1 MAERIT
7 QALDIL
13 RELDTASAGAEDRC
27 EEACKTL
34 LDPQAEQLLKVIGWD
49 LLHTFLPFVSVAS
62 ASCRAAARQLLL
74 RVAALCNPREIFSMV
89 LEGLSLFKVS
99 QPLPPRAINLP
110 TFSVVYRSFI
120 YPSICIHPPTYPY
133 DDTHT
138 AWHANRAARSVGY
151 SFKCMPSSC
160 PCCESKVAI
169 SKITRRSLMH

>member
-1 MAERIT
+1 M

-27 EEACKTL
+27 EEACNTL

-120 YPSICIHPPTYPY
+120 YPSICIHPLTYPY
-133 DDTHT
+133 DDTSILHGMQT
-138 AWHANRAARSVGY
+138 GPRAASATHSNACRHLALAASQ
-151 SFKCMPSSC
+151 
-160 PCCESKVAI
+160 
-169 SKITRRSLMH
+169 R